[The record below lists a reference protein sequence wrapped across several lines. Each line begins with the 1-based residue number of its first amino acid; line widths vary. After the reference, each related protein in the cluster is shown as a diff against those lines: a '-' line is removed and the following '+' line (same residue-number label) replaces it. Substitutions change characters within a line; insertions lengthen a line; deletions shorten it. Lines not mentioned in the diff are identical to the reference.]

1 MIPRKARVFWPL
13 LSLLVLTDCS
23 TKRLAEEHLGPEN
36 VPHEV
41 LGDVVQLTLA
51 YNRGAATGIN
61 AGEWSRPVF
70 TLLAIGILAILGTMY
85 RKATASD
92 RWLALGL
99 ALIAGGAIGNV
110 LDRLRSERGVVD
122 FIDIGLGSYRFWIF
136 NVADMGVIVGATLLG
151 VLLWQRDRAADELTA
166 GP

>member
-1 MIPRKARVFWPL
+1 M
-13 LSLLVLTDCS
+13 
-23 TKRLAEEHLGPEN
+23 
-36 VPHEV
+36 
-41 LGDVVQLTLA
+41 
-51 YNRGAATGIN
+51 
-61 AGEWSRPVF
+61 
-70 TLLAIGILAILGTMY
+70 
-85 RKATASD
+85 
-92 RWLALGL
+92 
-99 ALIAGGAIGNV
+99 